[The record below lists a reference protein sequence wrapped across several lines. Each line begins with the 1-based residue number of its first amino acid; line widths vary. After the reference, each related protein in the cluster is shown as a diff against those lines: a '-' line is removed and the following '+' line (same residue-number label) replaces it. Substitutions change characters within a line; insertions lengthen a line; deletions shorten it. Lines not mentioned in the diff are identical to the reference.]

1 MLLKWIL
8 EIHKPIYTDPQ
19 IHKPWL
25 GPQRVKGK
33 IKVSVLPKVLLLKL
47 RSSDHC

>member
-1 MLLKWIL
+1 MKGVIL
-8 EIHKPIYTDPQ
+8 EIPKPIHADPQ

-25 GPQRVKGK
+25 GPQREKGK

-47 RSSDHC
+47 RNSSHC